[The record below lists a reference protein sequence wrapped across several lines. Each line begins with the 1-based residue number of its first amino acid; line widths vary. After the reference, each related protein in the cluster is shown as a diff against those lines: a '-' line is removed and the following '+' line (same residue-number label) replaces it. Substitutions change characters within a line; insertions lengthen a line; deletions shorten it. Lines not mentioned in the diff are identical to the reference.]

1 MEPPACLVRFLVAAN
16 QRVASASS
24 VSGEENLRRTDRWTG
39 SVLDGAAATRGP
51 SGKHKGQRHWRRWQ
65 QQLEPL
71 TPEAVETAVVSGGPT
86 PWPCPLCAV
95 ESGEPVLPAYG
106 ASITD
111 LTCSRGAG
119 SDESIGHSPVP
130 AQGIAAAPDE
140 LGDRDLSFFHSNG
153 PGSLHATRPRSYQ
166 WGNGWGPPGRPLD
179 GTFHTRGR
187 CSRPLFR
194 CAHLMATW

>member
-1 MEPPACLVRFLVAAN
+1 MDGQRFGWGRRHKGA
-16 QRVASASS
+16 QRVAQGAPP
-24 VSGEENLRRTDRWTG
+24 LAP
-39 SVLDGAAATRGP
+39 LAAATGP
-51 SGKHKGQRHWRRWQ
+51 
-65 QQLEPL
+65 EPL
-71 TPEAVETAVVSGGPT
+71 TPEAVETAAVPGGPT

-130 AQGIAAAPDE
+130 AQGNAAAPDE